1 MRITSQEDYAKMKH
15 LLSLLKEGKVNQA
28 ISIIRREKLQGMVSN
43 VLRNYIEHIQYSE
56 IERFDDTNFK
66 EFLRQFKKHRGLF
79 SYIPTG
85 KDESENVL
93 TEISKMLG
101 NFSHPFWRNQSQ
113 EMMQFFLLDFIQ
125 RHGAKPKTGVLGLRL
140 FSFRPVTPFLLTEL
154 NENALRVSNPD
165 TFNDPFDC
173 LILTPIRNAKEELKA
188 EKSYGVKTYIEELQ
202 KVRVCCFVGWDDE
215 KKDVPCMNTL
225 MWAHYADSHKGV
237 CIEYSLTSN
246 TPLRDSGIIDSSSR
260 SRLDKVIYKDGPIS
274 DRKSLN
280 FNECFLIKDKSWK
293 YENEYRLVHY
303 DTIRNENYY
312 NIPLSTLGLKI
323 ECIYFGINCD
333 KRTME
338 LVQNITRDRGI
349 QYLKFDRNKD
359 YMNSIKMR

>member
-1 MRITSQEDYAKMKH
+1 MRQVEGHGDYW
-15 LLSLLKEGKVNQA
+15 LLHQQSKPHVVAHVQLPKTEAEFDNILGFCLGKNHWC
-28 ISIIRREKLQGMVSN
+28 E
-43 VLRNYIEHIQYSE
+43 YIEGDLS
-56 IERFDDTNFK
+56 
-66 EFLRQFKKHRGLF
+66 FLCVIAGF
-79 SYIPTG
+79 
-85 KDESENVL
+85 
-93 TEISKMLG
+93 
-101 NFSHPFWRNQSQ
+101 
-113 EMMQFFLLDFIQ
+113 
-125 RHGAKPKTGVLGLRL
+125 
-140 FSFRPVTPFLLTEL
+140 
-154 NENALRVSNPD
+154 
-165 TFNDPFDC
+165 
-173 LILTPIRNAKEELKA
+173 NAKEELKA